1 MMLVMMAS
9 RFRDRASQ
17 PFHGPLRAAMPRR
30 LSVAHIILL
39 GASACLNGTELVSP
53 PYQPPSPIT
62 IVFHPDSADAATA
75 SALGWSAGIPGIE
88 ITLTADSTN
97 SVPQTFQ
104 GSDSGTLVLDQL
116 AAGRYSVSAIRWLAD
131 SERAKLPPGDDAVGF
146 MTRFGLTAPV
156 AAARLSLAM
165 VADRRRG
172 IVISEWKGDAIQA
185 PGQSEAYYYS
195 GYVRL
200 YNNSDSTIYLDG
212 MIIGEGFA
220 WQFDYPNF
228 PCSLYQPYALDS
240 LGFWARVFHQLPG
253 SGQDYPLGPGET
265 AVLATDAIDHRPL
278 YPIGLDLRQANF
290 EFYAGQ
296 SDVDNPNVPNAVSV
310 GTESEFGGH
319 GLYWGVLGTIVWVA
333 RPFDLSTMHTEVIPS
348 GGIWARIPAS
358 ALVDVVAVKTTY
370 QGGYPECPSLV
381 NSIFDREAVQ
391 LLGAPPEDQL
401 LAYRRRQLPFTIAGP
416 SVLPHSPTA
425 AWDFVT
431 APRNPWTIP

>member
-1 MMLVMMAS
+1 MVRVIRDA
-9 RFRDRASQ
+9 FR
-17 PFHGPLRAAMPRR
+17 PRVR
-30 LSVAHIILL
+30 LTVLATTVVI
-39 GASACLNGTELVSP
+39 GACLSGTELVSP
-53 PYQPPSPIT
+53 PYQPPSTIT

-88 ITLTADSTN
+88 ITLIADSTN
-97 SVPQTFQ
+97 SAPQVFQ
-104 GSDSGTLVLDQL
+104 GSDSGTLALDQL
-116 AAGRYSVSAIRWLAD
+116 PAGRYSVSAVRWLAD

-156 AAARLSLAM
+156 AAARLRIAM

-172 IVISEWKGDAIQA
+172 VVISEFKGDAIQA

-200 YNNSDSTIYLDG
+200 YNNSDHTIYLDG

-240 LGFWARVFHQLPG
+240 LGIWARVFHQLPG

-290 EFYAGQ
+290 EFYGGSA
-296 SDVDNPNVPNAVSV
+296 DVDNPSVPNAVDV
-310 GTESEFGGH
+310 GVRSMPLGH
-319 GLYWGVLGTIVWVA
+319 GLFWQLAAVA
-333 RPFDLSTMHTEVIPS
+333 FVALPFDLATIHTEFF
-348 GGIWARIPAS
+348 GNGLWGRIPAS
-358 ALVDVVAVKTTY
+358 ALLDVMAMKTTY
-370 QGGYPECPSLV
+370 HSGYPECELLV
-381 NSIFDREAVQ
+381 HPRFDRQAVQ
-391 LLGAPPEDQL
+391 LLGARPEDDL
-401 LAYRRRQLPFTIAGP
+401 LAYRRLQLPFSIGGQP
-416 SVLPHSPTA
+416 VLQHTGTS
-425 AWDFVT
+425 AWDFNVV
-431 APRNPWTIP
+431 PRDPFAKP